1 MSGAGIARQV
11 CNNFRC
17 CQRPWAHRRGAL
29 RLGRKFQPPD
39 LTQRVRIERPHF
51 DLAADELLVETVDTK
66 NRTLQIKVVS
76 PSVAADADELV
87 PTSWRLDGP
96 EPVPLS
102 YCWRSGDFH
111 MQ

>member
-1 MSGAGIARQV
+1 MNWSGLPDISTVDRISDEDRRIMSEV
-11 CNNFRC
+11 KDV
-17 CQRPWAHRRGAL
+17 L
-29 RLGRKFQPPD
+29 
-39 LTQRVRIERPHF
+39 ERNSAVDRFGVTLLHSHF